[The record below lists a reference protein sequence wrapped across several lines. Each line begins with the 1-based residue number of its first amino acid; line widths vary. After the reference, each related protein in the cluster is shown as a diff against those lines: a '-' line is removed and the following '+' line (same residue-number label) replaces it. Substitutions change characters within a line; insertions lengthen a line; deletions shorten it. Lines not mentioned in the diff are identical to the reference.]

1 METKI
6 LSKIQRFYQN
16 VKKDKTCSLRFSTY
30 IAKRYLFTKTSNNAI
45 NIITVIASFGVIVG
59 SLALF
64 IILSGFSGLRTF
76 SYGLIDSASPN
87 IKISATKGKSF
98 LITDTI
104 TKIIN
109 NNSSIQATS
118 RVIEERV
125 FLEYEEKNEIAF
137 IKGVG
142 ANYPEITRI
151 DSTLSA
157 GIWID
162 TNYVNTAVI
171 GRTIALKLSLGI
183 RNSTEPLRILVPK
196 PGTGFIN
203 PQNAFYKTE
212 VQIIGLYSGT
222 EEFESKY
229 VFVYIDQAADLLNF
243 TKNQITSFEIKLKEN
258 SNVDDVAE
266 QLQSALGTDFKVET
280 KEQLNE
286 VFYKVINTENF
297 VSYLIFTLIIIIA
310 LFNVIGSIIMM
321 IIDKKDNL
329 KTLFSLGATVSEI
342 KKIFV
347 LQGFLLTLFGMI
359 FGLVLGVIL
368 VFLQQKYGWFMITES
383 LAYPVEFQFSNL
395 LIVIF
400 TITILG
406 FIAAKIASSRITR
419 EFIKR

>member
-1 METKI
+1 M
-6 LSKIQRFYQN
+6 
-16 VKKDKTCSLRFSTY
+16 RFSTY

-45 NIITVIASFGVIVG
+45 NIITIIASFGVIVG

-76 SYGLIDSASPN
+76 SYGLLDSASPD

-98 LITDTI
+98 LITASI
-104 TKIIN
+104 SQILYQ
-109 NNSSIQATS
+109 NSGIKSIAK
-118 RVIEERV
+118 VIEERV

-137 IKGVG
+137 IKGVSS
-142 ANYPEITRI
+142 NYPEITRI
-151 DSTLSA
+151 DSTLST

-171 GRTIALKLSLGI
+171 GRTIALKLSLGV
-183 RNSTEPLRILVPK
+183 RNFTEPLRILVPK

-203 PQNAFYKTE
+203 SQNAFYKTE
-212 VQIIGLYSGT
+212 VQIIGLYTGT

-229 VFVYIDQAADLLNF
+229 VFVDIDQAADLLNF
-243 TKNQITSFEIKLKEN
+243 IKNQITSFEIKLKEN
-258 SNVDDVAE
+258 SNVDDVAA
-266 QLQSALGTDFKVET
+266 QLQTALGTDFKVET

-368 VFLQQKYGWFMITES
+368 VFLQQKYGWFMITEN

-406 FIAAKIASSRITR
+406 FIAAKIASSRITK
-419 EFIKR
+419 EFIER

>member
-137 IKGVG
+137 IKGVE

-151 DSTLSA
+151 DSTLSV

>member
-1 METKI
+1 VETKI
-6 LSKIQRFYQN
+6 LSKIQRYCQN

-137 IKGVG
+137 IKGVE

-151 DSTLSA
+151 DSTLSV

-329 KTLFSLGATVSEI
+329 KTLYSLGATVSEI

>member
-1 METKI
+1 M
-6 LSKIQRFYQN
+6 
-16 VKKDKTCSLRFSTY
+16 RFSTY

-45 NIITVIASFGVIVG
+45 NIITIIASFGVIIG

-76 SYGLIDSASPN
+76 SYGLLDSASPD

-98 LITDTI
+98 FITDSI
-104 TKIIN
+104 SQILQQ
-109 NNSSIQATS
+109 NSGIKSVAK
-118 RVIEERV
+118 VIEERV
-125 FLEYEEKNEIAF
+125 FLEYEDKNEIAF
-137 IKGVG
+137 IKGVSS
-142 ANYPEITRI
+142 NYPEITRI
-151 DSTLSA
+151 DSTLSI

-171 GRTIALKLSLGI
+171 GRTIALKLSLGV
-183 RNSTEPLRILVPK
+183 RNFTEPLRILVPK

-212 VQIIGLYSGT
+212 VQIVGLYTGT

-229 VFVYIDQAADLLNF
+229 VFVDIDQAADLLRF
-243 TKNQITSFEIKLKEN
+243 KKNQITTFEIKLK
-258 SNVDDVAE
+258 DVSTADE
-266 QLQSALGTDFKVET
+266 IAKQLQNNLGSDFTVQT

-297 VSYLIFTLIIIIA
+297 VSYLIFTLIVIIA

-329 KTLFSLGATVSEI
+329 KTLFGLGATIAEI

-347 LQGFLLTLFGMI
+347 IQGFLLTFFGMI
-359 FGLVLGVIL
+359 FGLFLGVIL
-368 VFLQQKYGWFMITES
+368 VLLQKEYGWFMITES
-383 LAYPVEFQFSNL
+383 LAYPVEFRFFNL
-395 LIVIF
+395 LIVVF

-406 FIAAKIASSRITR
+406 YIAAKIASNRITQ
-419 EFIKR
+419 EFIEKK